1 MDHQEDRKEQQI
13 LSRRKFFS
21 STGSF
26 LAGAAVTAAGGTLI
40 AQKALAENSPAKK
53 ETVTWPYPYVKL
65 DPEDVRVR
73 AYLGYYKLK

>member
-1 MDHQEDRKEQQI
+1 MDHHDERKDNVT

-26 LAGAAVTAAGGTLI
+26 LAGAAVTAAGGTVL
-40 AQKALAENSPAKK
+40 AKKALAANPEAKVAP
-53 ETVTWPYPYVKL
+53 VTWPYPYVKL

-73 AYLGYYKLK
+73 AYVGYYKLK